1 MPKPSTSVIAEA
13 RGGLLNE
20 ELTEAIQKATTAV
33 RATGRKAKVT
43 LELTINAFGGEAGE
57 VERVAI
63 QDKITVK
70 VPEPKK
76 FDSVFFIDSNNNL
89 QRQQT
94 IVGVEPSASR
104 DDAKKVG

>member
-1 MPKPSTSVIAEA
+1 MKPATSVLAEM

-20 ELTEAIQKATTAV
+20 ELAEAIQEATTAV

-63 QDKITVK
+63 QDKVTVK

-94 IVGVEPSASR
+94 ISAVEPSAPR
-104 DDAKKVG
+104 DGVQKAG